1 MGILI
6 KGEYKL
12 QLVYFWV
19 EEYGIL
25 KEQGVNL
32 NSGFYFKMIKDDKG
46 YILER
51 KEEKEKKITKF
62 FFGEG
67 IKNISCIV
75 GENGS
80 GKTTLINAM
89 FQQKHSKNKNSFF
102 KYISVFEKNDKLFV
116 YKSFNEVKI
125 SFENEELK
133 NNEFDNFEYIY
144 FNSEIFSTI
153 FLGITNLKDISRG
166 SEIYKTSLISNRKS
180 RIYGDEILSE
190 AKRKNKIK
198 IVMFLL
204 ENKSIIENIPYKN
217 LKEKFEYEFR
227 TKKLYLKLKKQNR
240 EVYKYFSLIELEE
253 NIEIFNDTSIEKLF
267 QKNLIKNLWTYV
279 CEKLAKNENL
289 IVKLKQRK
297 EKNLENWFIE
307 NLEII
312 KQEEWKK
319 ISEKGEGFYEET
331 FMNKDEISEIL
342 EILKLLEKKTN
353 QITILSE
360 TELEISIEESKELLE
375 ILLRRNRQVM
385 KEIFEYNLRIGFSSG
400 ENLFLTFLMEIIN
413 SNKVENSKD
422 IIFFLEELE
431 SFMHPEW
438 QRKLIHLLNNL
449 KKLVPWMK
457 NKNIQFILT
466 SHTPFLIGDIPGGNI
481 SYFKEGKIMRN
492 EYETFGGN
500 IYNILKEQFLM
511 ESCFGEFSKEKI
523 KEVVSLLSKDEN
535 NNYKEIEIENNKE
548 EIEFVIDLIGE
559 NLVKNRLKKMYDD
572 YKNFKIKDKTY
583 NDLEFEKY
591 LKEMG
596 ITKKDIIKILE
607 EKKNDKNS
615 NI

>member
-312 KQEEWKK
+312 KQEELKK

>member
-385 KEIFEYNLRIGFSSG
+385 KEIFEYNLRIGVSSG

>member
-1 MGILI
+1 M
-6 KGEYKL
+6 

>member
-559 NLVKNRLKKMYDD
+559 NLVKNRLK
-572 YKNFKIKDKTY
+572 
-583 NDLEFEKY
+583 
-591 LKEMG
+591 
-596 ITKKDIIKILE
+596 
-607 EKKNDKNS
+607 
-615 NI
+615 